1 MLFRS
6 SVLAG
11 GVLAAR
17 WGEVRGRLEGALVG
31 AMAGTVFAVAL
42 TALLILA
49 LVTAR
54 FHGPLSYVATG
65 YFRYGPYP
73 PYGLEL
79 GLVWGAV
86 GGAIGGLL
94 GGIRTRRSR
103 SVHRA
108 VMPS

>member
-1 MLFRS
+1 
-6 SVLAG
+6 
-11 GVLAAR
+11 
-17 WGEVRGRLEGALVG
+17 
-31 AMAGTVFAVAL
+31 
-42 TALLILA
+42 LI
-49 LVTAR
+49 TAR

-86 GGAIGGLL
+86 GGAIGGF
-94 GGIRTRRSR
+94 IHAVRTRRSR
-103 SVHRA
+103 PVHRA